1 MSVGRFASKAWSC
14 GSLPSSRLAIKY
26 CTVAAASPHV
36 ISNLSQAQW
45 TPSSRR
51 VGAIALKLG
60 MSHLWLKDGGRVA
73 VTLLQVERNSGARG
87 YASWITC
94 HHR

>member
-1 MSVGRFASKAWSC
+1 MWRSRFTLQVWSC
-14 GSLPSSRLAIKY
+14 SSLLRSQNY
-26 CTVAAASPHV
+26 CAVATDVASQHV
-36 ISNLSQAQW
+36 ISDLSQAKW

-73 VTLLQVERNSGARG
+73 VTLLQVSNFVARG
-87 YASWITC
+87 YAS
-94 HHR
+94 

>member
-1 MSVGRFASKAWSC
+1 MSGSRSILQAWSC
-14 GSLPSSRLAIKY
+14 SSLFRSCLGY

-36 ISNLSQAQW
+36 ISDVSQTQW

-73 VTLLQVERNSGARG
+73 VTLLQASNSGARG
-87 YASWITC
+87 YANWLT
-94 HHR
+94 